1 MPDPRHASA
10 EPLFLDTAGGAR
22 FCLFHRPAGPCRGA
36 LVYVHPFAEEMNKS
50 RRMAALQ
57 ARAFAARG
65 VAVLQIDLQGCGDSA
80 GEFLDAR
87 WEGWKAD
94 LAAAC
99 AWLAGRTGRQ
109 VGLWGLRVGALL
121 ALDYAREASHPVER
135 LLLWQPV
142 TNGAAFLTQF
152 LRLRLVGELLQ
163 EQKEGSS
170 TQALRAQLAAGI
182 PLDVAGYT
190 LHPALAAALDTV
202 NAASMPAPACP
213 VHWCELLAAP
223 ERPLPPA
230 AARLLE
236 DWRAQGA
243 ELHVH
248 PFAGPAFWQTPEIAE
263 APALLEAGST
273 LYAST
278 PDMAATPLP
287 ANAAPDGA
295 ERGLAF
301 ACGGDWL
308 YGVLHAPDRPS
319 RHGVLVVVGGPQ
331 VRTGS
336 HRQFTLL
343 ARTLAAAGIPV
354 LRFDYRGMGDSEGA
368 PRTFDTAGED
378 IRAAMDA
385 FFAAVPGLEQVTL
398 WGLCDGAT
406 ASALYAPGDAR
417 VHGLALLNPWVRTE
431 EGAARATIRHYYGRR
446 LLNPA
451 LWKKIAGGR
460 FDYRGAAASFVSLA
474 ASAFAAKPL
483 AAQGDAPLPDR
494 MLAALQEFRGA
505 VLVMLSGADLTAQ
518 EFADLPGSRPAWAAL
533 LGAARVS
540 RKTLPKADHTC
551 SRPEWHLQ
559 VCGWTRDWLLAHAQQ
574 DEACA
579 AGR

>member
-1 MPDPRHASA
+1 MPGPRHAPA
-10 EPLFLDTAGGAR
+10 EPLFLDTAGGVR

-65 VAVLQIDLQGCGDSA
+65 VAVLQIDLAGCGDSA
-80 GEFLDAR
+80 GAFVDAR

-99 AWLAGRTGRQ
+99 AWLAGRTGRE
-109 VGLWGLRVGALL
+109 VGLWGLRLGALL

-152 LRLRLVGELLQ
+152 LRLRLAGELLH

-182 PLDVAGYT
+182 PLDVAGYA
-190 LHPALAAALDTV
+190 LHPALAAAIDAAG
-202 NAASMPAPACP
+202 AASMPPRGCP

-230 AARLLE
+230 VARLAE
-236 DWRAQGA
+236 DWRKQGVD
-243 ELHVH
+243 LHVH
-248 PFAGPAFWQTPEIAE
+248 PVAGPAFWQTPEIAE
-263 APALLEAGST
+263 APALLEAGDALCAT
-273 LYAST
+273 LADALET
-278 PDMAATPLP
+278 PVP
-287 ANAAPDGA
+287 AGEVRDGT

-301 ACGGDWL
+301 ACEGDWL
-308 YGVLHAPDRPS
+308 YGILHAPARPR
-319 RHGVLVVVGGPQ
+319 RHGVLIVVGGPQ

-343 ARTLAAAGIPV
+343 ARVLAAAGIPV
-354 LRFDYRGMGDSEGA
+354 LRFDYRGMGDSEGE
-368 PRTFDTAGED
+368 PRAFDTAEND

-385 FFAAVPGLEQVTL
+385 FFAAVPGLEGVTL

-406 ASALYAPGDAR
+406 ASSLYAPGDAR
-417 VHGLALLNPWVRTE
+417 VRGLALLNPWVRTE

-446 LLNPA
+446 LLDPA

-460 FDYRGAAASFVSLA
+460 FDYRGAAASFLSLA
-474 ASAFAAKPL
+474 SSAFASKPQ
-483 AAQGDAPLPDR
+483 APREDAPLPDR
-494 MLAALQEFRGA
+494 MLAALQDFRGEL
-505 VLVMLSGADLTAQ
+505 LVMLSGADLTAQ
-518 EFADLPGSRPAWAAL
+518 EFADLPGSRPAWVAL
-533 LGAARVS
+533 LGAPRVTQ
-540 RKTLPKADHTC
+540 RTLPKADHTC
-551 SRPEWHLQ
+551 SRPEWHEQ
-559 VCGWTRDWLLAHAQQ
+559 VCGWSRDWLLAHAEQ

-579 AGR
+579 NL

>member
-1 MPDPRHASA
+1 MPEPRHAPA

-22 FCLFHRPAGPCRGA
+22 FCLFHQPTGPCRGA

-65 VAVLQIDLQGCGDSA
+65 IAVLQIDLQGCGDSA
-80 GEFLDAR
+80 GEFVDAR
-87 WEGWKAD
+87 WDGWKAD
-94 LAAAC
+94 LAVAC
-99 AWLAGRTGRQ
+99 AWLAARTGRE
-109 VGLWGLRVGALL
+109 VGLWGLRLGALL

-152 LRLRLVGELLQ
+152 LRLRLAGELLQ

-190 LHPALAAALDTV
+190 LHPALAAAIDAA
-202 NAASMPAPACP
+202 NAASLPVCGCP
-213 VHWCELLAAP
+213 VHWVELLAAL
-223 ERPLPPA
+223 ERPLPA
-230 AARLLE
+230 AVARLAE
-236 DWRAQGA
+236 DWRAQGVD
-243 ELHVH
+243 LHVH
-248 PFAGPAFWQTPEIAE
+248 PVAGPAFWQTPEIAE
-263 APALLEAGST
+263 APALLEAGEA
-273 LYAST
+273 LYAAFAEAVET
-278 PDMAATPLP
+278 PVP
-287 ANAAPDGA
+287 AGEVRDGA

-301 ACGGDWL
+301 ACEGDWL
-308 YGVLHAPDRPS
+308 YGVLHAPARPR
-319 RHGVLVVVGGPQ
+319 RHGVLIVVGGPQ

-343 ARTLAAAGIPV
+343 ARVLAAAGIPV
-354 LRFDYRGMGDSEGA
+354 LRFDYRGMGDSEGE
-368 PRTFDTAGED
+368 PRAFDTAEND

-385 FFAAVPGLEQVTL
+385 FFAAVPGLEGVTL

-406 ASALYAPGDAR
+406 ASSLYAPGDAR
-417 VHGLALLNPWVRTE
+417 VRGLALLNPWVRTE

-446 LLNPA
+446 LLDPA

-460 FDYRGAAASFVSLA
+460 FNYRGAAASFMSLA
-474 ASAFAAKPL
+474 SNAFGPKPQVAQARAS
-483 AAQGDAPLPDR
+483 LPDR
-494 MLAALQEFRGA
+494 MLASLQDFDGD

-518 EFADLPGSRPAWAAL
+518 EFSGLSSASSTWAQL
-533 LGAARVS
+533 LRGRRVTQ
-540 RKTLPKADHTC
+540 KILPKADHTC
-551 SRPEWHLQ
+551 SRPEWHDRI
-559 VCGWTRDWLLAHAQQ
+559 CDWTCCWLLAHARQ
-574 DEACA
+574 ESA
-579 AGR
+579 APLPG